1 MPIVKREDLLEDAAW
16 ALDVPVP
23 ERSHSALR
31 QACCLCGEDEGEPVA
46 VGEDFDDRER
56 RGDSFLVLHCRACGV
71 GYLGRPS
78 SGHVGAANDGAHTE
92 GAHTEGAHTDAGT
105 VLRHRRVRR
114 LLGRELQRGSV
125 PARVLVIG
133 DAAAASSFAMLLN
146 DRKVAVDT
154 LEHIDPSTTG
164 GRIEP
169 RGSRSDVAVVIDEA
183 GRLEDPVEALATLR
197 RCGCTRLFLVMD
209 NFDARSCRVFRG
221 RHWVGYD
228 FPHRLFWFEPR
239 AVRALVERAG
249 FELESLRTVSAP
261 DRWTRSTHRFLRDW
275 SAPPWLANRFA
286 GRAFGATVLASA
298 LEALATLSGAG
309 SVLVATC
316 RSRADEPTPVST

>member
-1 MPIVKREDLLEDAAW
+1 MPILKREELIEDAAW
-16 ALDVPVP
+16 TLDVPAP
-23 ERSHSALR
+23 ERSHPALR

-46 VGEDFDDRER
+46 VGENFDDRER

-71 GYLGRPS
+71 AYLGRPS
-78 SGHVGAANDGAHTE
+78 SGHVGAANE
-92 GAHTEGAHTDAGT
+92 GAHTNAGAL
-105 VLRHRRVRR
+105 LRHRRTRT
-114 LLGRELQRGSV
+114 LLGRELQGRSV

-133 DAAAASSFAMLLN
+133 DAAAASSFATLLSE
-146 DRKVAVDT
+146 RTVAVDT
-154 LEHIDPSTTG
+154 LEHIDPSSTG

-169 RGSRSDVAVVIDEA
+169 RGSRYDVAVVIEEA
-183 GRLEDPVEALATLR
+183 GRLEDPVEALATLGR
-197 RCGCTRLFLVMD
+197 GGCTRLVLVMD

-228 FPHRLFWFEPR
+228 FPRRLFWFEPR
-239 AVRALVERAG
+239 AVRALVNRAG

-275 SAPPWLANRFA
+275 GAPPWLANRFA
-286 GRAFGATVLASA
+286 GRALGATVLASA

>member
-78 SGHVGAANDGAHTE
+78 SGPVGAAND

-169 RGSRSDVAVVIDEA
+169 RGSRYDVAVVIDEA